1 MKTINL
7 PNINEDVNVTQPIIL
22 GDKTYT
28 FNFRWIA
35 DFCSLD
41 IMYNDSYLVKGKAM
55 VTGSDLISRVKDD
68 SIIKGSLYLVHKYGL
83 QIEPTQETFAT
94 DYYLVW
100 GE

>member
-1 MKTINL
+1 MRTIRL

-68 SIIKGSLYLVHKYGL
+68 NLITGSLYLIHKYGEAV
-83 QIEPTQETFAT
+83 QPTQETFAT
-94 DYYLVW
+94 DYYFVW

>member
-1 MKTINL
+1 MCWHAHNIMSIINS
-7 PNINEDVNVTQPIIL
+7 IIL

-41 IMYNDSYLVKGKAM
+41 IMYNDSYVVKGKAI

-68 SIIKGSLYLVHKYGL
+68 NIIKGSLYLVHKYGL

>member
-1 MKTINL
+1 MNIINL
-7 PNINEDVNVTQPIIL
+7 PNLYDNANISQPIIL
-22 GDKTYT
+22 GDKTYM

-41 IMYNDSYLVKGKAM
+41 ILLNDTYVTKGKAI
-55 VTGSDLISRVKDD
+55 VLGCDLISRVKDD
-68 SIIKGSLYLVHKYGL
+68 NLITGSLYLIHKYGEAV
-83 QIEPTQETFAT
+83 QPTQETFAT

>member
-1 MKTINL
+1 MNTINL
-7 PNINEDVNVTQPIIL
+7 PNLYDEANISQPIIL
-22 GDKTYT
+22 GDKTYM

-41 IMYNDSYLVKGKAM
+41 ILLNDTYVVKGKAI
-55 VTGSDLISRVKDD
+55 VLGSDLISRVKDD
-68 SIIKGSLYLVHKYGL
+68 NIIKGSLYLVHKYGL